1 MECYKY
7 CIFSFIKDGT
17 LYILYIPIY
26 QGWNAI
32 NIVYSHLSRMEPYK
46 YCTFSFIKDGML

>member
-46 YCTFSFIKDGML
+46 YCTFSFIKDGMP